1 MMSRNGNDVGAHGER
16 SSFSIIS
23 PGSYG
28 PVASVS
34 FELSRQQL
42 LRLSWVCWL
51 HRPGSREFV
60 EHGCTWRHVSRY
72 GAYCG
77 RALRAC
83 RTRLALSHRRRRA
96 RCADWAK
103 GEWRR
108 ATAPRLS
115 ITIGETYLVP
125 SFLQRPAYSPFNLC
139 CLVFPLP
146 RARPVHSVS
155 ASSVTPLAIL
165 IPLAVPPSQTLRPL
179 PTSLRPQDAAFPR
192 VRTRAL
198 SGVRK

>member
-1 MMSRNGNDVGAHGER
+1 M
-16 SSFSIIS
+16 
-23 PGSYG
+23 
-28 PVASVS
+28 
-34 FELSRQQL
+34 
-42 LRLSWVCWL
+42 
-51 HRPGSREFV
+51 
-60 EHGCTWRHVSRY
+60 SRY

-77 RALRAC
+77 RALRVS

-139 CLVFPLP
+139 SLVFPLP

-165 IPLAVPPSQTLRPL
+165 IPLAVLPSQTLRPL
-179 PTSLRPQDAAFPR
+179 PTSLRPQDAALPDVSVLVLLQARCDLIIIGMIAAQTRVSPHRRASGAGSRLPKPR
-192 VRTRAL
+192 RSPL
-198 SGVRK
+198 SMNARLS